1 MWLELLAL
9 GLWSGVVSMDT
20 TAAMQVMISRP
31 LVSCLIT
38 GAILGDYQLGLIIGI
53 YLELLWIN
61 ELPIGAAKF
70 LEGNVG
76 ATAAAAIAVFT
87 FQNSLRLVP
96 SIALSLLI
104 AIVISHL
111 GGYLVKKMRY
121 VNGDAFDKLLVD
133 PDISA
138 AKVEK
143 LHYKGIFYSF
153 LIGLVIIPVFAVVF
167 GWFALPLLIMWLP
180 VAVDQFLEPIN
191 VAFLG
196 VGSAILIFM
205 FTRHKQW
212 WMIFLGFC
220 LGLMYLFLK

>member
-20 TAAMQVMISRP
+20 TAVMQVMISRP

-76 ATAAAAIAVFT
+76 ATAAAAIAVYS
-87 FQNSLRLVP
+87 FQNSLRIVP
-96 SIALSLLI
+96 SIVFSLLL
-104 AIVISHL
+104 ALAISHL

-133 PDISA
+133 PNISA

-143 LHYKGIFYSF
+143 LHFKGILYSF
-153 LIGLVIIPVFAVVF
+153 LIGIVIIPVFAVVL
-167 GWFALPLLIMWLP
+167 GWFALPLLISWLP
-180 VAVDQFLEPIN
+180 VSVDQFLEPVN
-191 VAFLG
+191 AAFLG
-196 VGSAILIFM
+196 VGSAILMFM

-212 WMIFLGFC
+212 WMIFIGFC
-220 LGLMYLFLK
+220 AGLLYLLIK